1 MKLYIFVGEYTHPQS
16 GFGNAPVWHGT
27 KDNVTYASMDDT
39 CVAAFNDAQEAKWV
53 LGNAGDV
60 ATAKAMSPRV
70 AMIMA
75 QVAKD
80 IRKKYSVDDEFAA
93 HRTQDQTVLDDIA
106 AIVAARKTEVE
117 ALFNGTA

>member
-16 GFGNAPVWHGT
+16 GFGNAPIWHGT

-39 CVAAFNDAQEAKWV
+39 CLAVFNDAQEAKWV

-60 ATAKAMSPRV
+60 AVAKAMSPRV
-70 AMIMA
+70 ANIMG
-75 QVAKD
+75 QIVKD
-80 IRKKYSVDDEFAA
+80 IRKKYTVDDEFAA

-106 AIVAARKTEVE
+106 AIVAARKAEVG
-117 ALFNGTA
+117 ALFDGQA